1 MGSSQRLAQI
11 RTFPVPRQTREEA
24 EPCTEDS
31 HYLPASTGVRS
42 LGDRLPGLTVKVNFL
57 VPWFP
62 QECNRHNR
70 VVTPKVRMRT
80 AGVGGAQGGE
90 GHSSTGVKPGQQP
103 HITLLWSQ
111 LTAGTLQTWRG
122 VCAQG
127 PLPMWSELLDLPQT
141 LTPVPTLV
149 PPSSERGNYDA
160 RETGRRE
167 QRGQHSCSHQ
177 LCHSSSC
184 GC

>member
-1 MGSSQRLAQI
+1 MRRLSLAQRI
-11 RTFPVPRQTREEA
+11 PITF
-24 EPCTEDS
+24 
-31 HYLPASTGVRS
+31 LPPQVSALWGTGC
-42 LGDRLPGLTVKVNFL
+42 LGSQSRVKVNFL

-62 QECNRHNR
+62 QEYNRHNR

-103 HITLLWSQ
+103 SHHRPLEPAYSWNFYRLGEES
-111 LTAGTLQTWRG
+111 G
-122 VCAQG
+122 AQG

-149 PPSSERGNYDA
+149 PPSSERGNYDT
-160 RETGRRE
+160 REMGRRK